1 VEGWRAAQSPP
12 DLLTVSTDSDSMASL
27 RLLALAATLAL
38 ASAQSFICPEKDG
51 YFEDTRQCD
60 KYYDCYDG
68 IPEERLC
75 PDGLVFD
82 PFSRKREPCDHYF
95 NVDCGDRLDLQP
107 PKGPS
112 DLCPRL
118 NGFYSH
124 PDPSVCHIFYACVDG
139 QAEEYTCSSGL
150 WFDEYSGVCNWPETT
165 DRKECKAEAYALET
179 SDGFQC
185 PSNAPTDEFG
195 QFDPH
200 PKYADPNDCAKFYV
214 CLNGI
219 SPREQGCEL
228 GLVYNELTKQ
238 CDAPENVPECK
249 DYYAFL
255 DEDVD
260 DAKRRK

>member
-1 VEGWRAAQSPP
+1 MGEPNIK
-12 DLLTVSTDSDSMASL
+12 VSNCDKMASL
-27 RLLALAATLAL
+27 KVLVLVALVTVAAG
-38 ASAQSFICPEKDG
+38 QSNFRCPEKDG
-51 YFEDTRQCD
+51 YFEDPNQCD
-60 KYYDCYDG
+60 KYYDCFDG

-112 DLCPRL
+112 D
-118 NGFYSH
+118 
-124 PDPSVCHIFYACVDG
+124 
-139 QAEEYTCSSGL
+139 
-150 WFDEYSGVCNWPETT
+150 
-165 DRKECKAEAYALET
+165 
-179 SDGFQC
+179 QC
-185 PSNAPTDEFG
+185 PSSAPTDEFG

-200 PKYADPNDCAKFYV
+200 PKYADPNDCANFYV

-228 GLVYNELTKQ
+228 GLVFNELTNQ

-255 DEDVD
+255 DEDED
-260 DAKRRK
+260 NKRRKK

>member
-1 VEGWRAAQSPP
+1 MGQFVP
-12 DLLTVSTDSDSMASL
+12 SDSGVMSSL
-27 RLLALAATLAL
+27 LSCVLATSLAL
-38 ASAQSFICPEKDG
+38 ASAQSNFRCPERDG
-51 YFEDTRQCD
+51 YFPDPVQCD
-60 KYYDCYDG
+60 KYYDCLDD
-68 IPEERLC
+68 IPEDRLC

-95 NVDCGDRLDLQP
+95 NVDCGDRLELQP

-124 PDPSVCHIFYACVDG
+124 PDPGVCHIFYACVDG
-139 QAEEYTCSSGL
+139 TAEEYTCSSGL
-150 WFDEYSGVCNWPETT
+150 WFDEYSGVCNWPEVT
-165 DRKECKAEAYALET
+165 DRKECKADAYET
-179 SDGFQC
+179 NNGFTC
-185 PSNAPTDEFG
+185 PEKAPTDEFG

-200 PKYADPNDCAKFYV
+200 PKYSDSDDCAKFYI

-228 GLVYNELTKQ
+228 GLVYNELSKQ

-255 DEDVD
+255 EDGD
-260 DAKRRK
+260 QSKKRRK

>member
-1 VEGWRAAQSPP
+1 MGS
-12 DLLTVSTDSDSMASL
+12 VSCDGMVSL
-27 RLLALAATLAL
+27 RIITLTALLAL
-38 ASAQSFICPEKDG
+38 ASAQSNFICPEKDG
-51 YFEDTRQCD
+51 YFEDTKQCD

-68 IPEERLC
+68 IPEEHLC

-118 NGFYSH
+118 
-124 PDPSVCHIFYACVDG
+124 
-139 QAEEYTCSSGL
+139 
-150 WFDEYSGVCNWPETT
+150 SGVCNWPETT
-165 DRKECKAEAYALET
+165 DRSECKAEAYALET
-179 SDGFQC
+179 ADGFQC

-228 GLVYNELTKQ
+228 GLVFNELTNQ

-255 DEDVD
+255 DEDED
-260 DAKRRK
+260 NKRRKK

>member
-1 VEGWRAAQSPP
+1 MV
-12 DLLTVSTDSDSMASL
+12 SL
-27 RLLALAATLAL
+27 RIITLTALLAL
-38 ASAQSFICPEKDG
+38 ASAQTNFICPEKDG
-51 YFEDTRQCD
+51 FFEDTQQCD

-95 NVDCGDRLDLQP
+95 NVDCGDRLELQQ

-124 PDPSVCHIFYACVDG
+124 PDPAVCHIFYACVDG

-165 DRKECKAEAYALET
+165 DRKDCKAEAYALET
-179 SDGFQC
+179 ADGFQC
-185 PSNAPTDEFG
+185 PANAPTDEFG

-200 PKYADPNDCAKFYV
+200 PKYADPNDCAKFFI

-228 GLVYNELTKQ
+228 GLVYNEFTKQ

-255 DEDVD
+255 DEDKEG
-260 DAKRRK
+260 ASKRRK

>member
-1 VEGWRAAQSPP
+1 MG
-12 DLLTVSTDSDSMASL
+12 L

-51 YFEDTRQCD
+51 YFEDTNQCD

-107 PKGPS
+107 PKG
-112 DLCPRL
+112 
-118 NGFYSH
+118 
-124 PDPSVCHIFYACVDG
+124 
-139 QAEEYTCSSGL
+139 
-150 WFDEYSGVCNWPETT
+150 
-165 DRKECKAEAYALET
+165 
-179 SDGFQC
+179 
-185 PSNAPTDEFG
+185 
-195 QFDPH
+195 
-200 PKYADPNDCAKFYV
+200 
-214 CLNGI
+214 
-219 SPREQGCEL
+219 CEL

-260 DAKRRK
+260 DANRRK